1 VLLLKGNDAGALRRR
16 AAHDPHAASVARTV
30 LHTAQ
35 AILSEPLIERRFE
48 TGRPVILPTSRLM
61 ADRVFLLGAA
71 FFLTG
76 GQVYRRRLID
86 EMMAVSMFPD
96 WNKTHFLDTAEMLA
110 VVAIGRD
117 WCEPLLTATERRIID
132 TAIMEFAMIPGLHAL
147 IDNSKWA
154 RIPTNWNIVCSAG
167 LIVGA
172 LSIEKSNRE
181 IASAVLEKACGAIR
195 VGLAAY
201 DQDGGW
207 PEGISYWEY
216 ATRFAVL
223 ALAALESRNCTL
235 LTVADFPALLK
246 TWRFGR
252 ALTAPSGL
260 AFDSG
265 DSVADARRLPVYG
278 WLAQKSGDADAAD
291 WQWRAPGDLHPLDL
305 LWFAPVP
312 AKSGDARPAIE
323 TFHGA
328 GYATV
333 ASPQGDIYLAIR
345 GGSNRTNH
353 AHLDLGTF
361 ILEHE
366 GVRFVNDLGREDYAA
381 PGYFKAET
389 RFTYF
394 LTQTRAHNTMNF
406 AGHDQS
412 LDANADFIERD
423 GARQIACLIRD
434 QDAPFH
440 HSRAFSLSG
449 DSSAVIVDRL
459 SLAAEIAAPVEVI
472 WNLHTQAAVRTGET
486 GLELMLDGR
495 TVHLA
500 ISHPVGATLTVS
512 PVRELVSKEVTFN
525 RISLK
530 LTAMGAVTIAAVFS
544 KAPNPDAAGEIA
556 DLERWLEELTRPA
569 LR

>member
-1 VLLLKGNDAGALRRR
+1 MLLLKGNDAGALRRR
-16 AAHDPHAASVARTV
+16 AAHDPHAARLARTV
-30 LHTAQ
+30 LDKAQ
-35 AILSEPLIERRFE
+35 AVLSEPLIERRFE
-48 TGRPVILPTSRLM
+48 AGRPVMLPTSRLM
-61 ADRVFLLGAA
+61 ADRVLLLGMA

-86 EMMAVSMFPD
+86 EMLAVSAFPD
-96 WNKTHFLDTAEMLA
+96 WNKTHFLDAAEMLA
-110 VVAIGRD
+110 AVAIGRD

-167 LIVGA
+167 LIIGA
-172 LSIEKSNRE
+172 LSLEKSHRE
-181 IASAVLEKACGAIR
+181 TATAVLEKACRAIR

-207 PEGISYWEY
+207 PEGVSYWEY

-223 ALAALESRNCTL
+223 ALAALESRNRTL
-235 LTVADFPALLK
+235 LTIEDFPALLK
-246 TWRFGR
+246 TWRFGQ

-265 DSVADARRLPVYG
+265 DSIAAARRLPVYG
-278 WLAQKSGDADAAD
+278 WLAQKCGDPEAAA
-291 WQWRAPGDLHPLDL
+291 WQWQAPGDLHPLDL
-305 LWFAPVP
+305 LWSAPVP
-312 AKSGDARPAIE
+312 AKRTDARNAIE

-328 GYATV
+328 GYATLT
-333 ASPQGDIYLAIR
+333 STQGDIYLAIR

-366 GVRFVNDLGREDYAA
+366 GIRFVSDLGREDYAA

-389 RFTYF
+389 RFSYF

-406 AGHDQS
+406 VGRDQS
-412 LDANADFIERD
+412 LDAHADFIERD
-423 GARQIACLIRD
+423 GARQIAFLIRD

-440 HSRAFSLSG
+440 HSRAFSLSS
-449 DSSAVIVDRL
+449 DRSAIVVDHL
-459 SLAAEIAAPVEVI
+459 SPAGEIAGPVEVV
-472 WNLHTQAAVRTGET
+472 WNLHTQAAVRVGET
-486 GLELMLDGR
+486 GLELTLDGR
-495 TVHLA
+495 TIHLA
-500 ISHPVGATLTVS
+500 ITHPPSATLTVS
-512 PVRELVSKEVTFN
+512 PVRELVSKEARFN

-530 LTAMGAVTIAAVFS
+530 LDAMGDVTIAAVFS
-544 KAPNPDAAGEIA
+544 KAPDHEGASEIA
-556 DLERWLEELTRPA
+556 NLERWLEELMHPD
-569 LR
+569 LP